1 MLSYHK
7 IDTDNML
14 DTEKQQSVN
23 RIGKDP
29 MQINNVPNMPD
40 YSDNAELNEE
50 SNNIDKELIV
60 IQSQI
65 LTESVS

>member
-40 YSDNAELNEE
+40 YSDNAEFNEE

>member
-65 LTESVS
+65 LTESLS